1 VVPEGAVKR
10 LRLLAAAV
18 VVGAVAA
25 APAAGTSH
33 AADECRG
40 LQVCLPVTG
49 PWVAIPPSEGGG
61 LAVAVWEL
69 RCPLKGYIVA
79 GIDARVSDRS
89 IDVSFR
95 GENGAPVSPGV
106 TTGSEVLFTAVYTG
120 TGRRTTSFQP
130 FVGCIPSSGGGG
142 RALTGRTTR
151 AAFVPNKPIDRRV
164 ARKRLVSGTTVRV
177 ASSCP
182 RGARLLGAQHA
193 YAFRVGAQPGRTL
206 LDAVDVRQTVTG
218 RTVVARASV
227 DASVPRRLRVEL
239 QVHALCS
246 KGTP

>member
-1 VVPEGAVKR
+1 MSGVR
-10 LRLLAAAV
+10 LAALALVATV
-18 VVGAVAA
+18 VALGLGVGT
-25 APAAGTSH
+25 GR

-61 LAVAVWEL
+61 PAVAVWEL

-79 GIDARVSDRS
+79 GIDARVSDRA

-106 TTGSEVLFTAVYTG
+106 TTGREVLFTAVYTG
-120 TGRRTTSFQP
+120 TGRQTTSFQP

-142 RALTGRTTR
+142 RALTARAAR
-151 AAFVPNKPIDRRV
+151 AAFVPAQPIERRV
-164 ARKRLVSGTTVRV
+164 TRKRLVSGATVRV

-193 YAFRVGAQPGRTL
+193 YAFRVGAQPGASL
-206 LDAVDVRQTVTG
+206 LGAVDVRQTVAG

-227 DASVPRRLRVEL
+227 DASVPRTLRVEL

-246 KGTP
+246 KVTR

>member
-1 VVPEGAVKR
+1 MRG
-10 LRLLAAAV
+10 LRLVALAV
-18 VVGAVAA
+18 VATAVAA
-25 APAAGTSH
+25 GVGVGAGR

-40 LQVCLPVTG
+40 LQVCLPVPG

-61 LAVAVWEL
+61 PAVAVWEL

-106 TTGSEVLFTAVYTG
+106 TTGREVLFTAVYSG
-120 TGRRTTSFQP
+120 TGRQTTAFQP

-142 RALTGRTTR
+142 RALTSSTAP
-151 AAFVPNKPIDRRV
+151 AAYVPAQPIERRV
-164 ARKRLVSGTTVRV
+164 ARKRLVSGGTVRV
-177 ASSCP
+177 AQSCP
-182 RGARLLGAQHA
+182 AGTRLLGAQHA
-193 YAFRVGAQPGRTL
+193 YGFYVGAQPGTSL
-206 LDAVDVRQTVTG
+206 LDAVSVRQTIAG

-239 QVHALCS
+239 QVHALCT
-246 KGTP
+246 KVTR